1 MINHPGES
9 ARHQPG
15 GKDRRSRST
24 SPGRWSTA
32 LTRIAPNEVEI
43 RGYPVDEMMGR
54 LAFAEAV
61 YLLLRGELPS
71 PAIGKLFGAV
81 LVSSLDHG
89 VTPPSTLA
97 ARNVATTGAPLRD
110 AVAAGILGFGAYH
123 GGDIESS
130 MRFLQEGLA
139 LRRAGA
145 SYEEAARAI
154 LSSWKDRGANPPG
167 FGHRIHTRDPRAA
180 RLLQLAHELELD
192 GEHCHLLRVVER
204 LVAAA
209 PERAQHPL
217 PLNVDGAIA
226 AVCGDLGFE
235 PEIANGLFII
245 ARVPG
250 LLAHAAEEHARQPRM
265 RQIDPTDHVVRRARA
280 PAPARDPALAAASR
294 STCCPDATEFG
305 RLVLLSGRL
314 AQR

>member
-1 MINHPGES
+1 MNHHTGDS
-9 ARHQPG
+9 NRHQPG
-15 GKDRRSRST
+15 GRELRRRAADAR
-24 SPGRWSTA
+24 RWATA

-43 RGYPVDEMMGR
+43 RGYPVDELMGR

-61 YLLLRGELPS
+61 YLLLRGELPT

-110 AVAAGILGFGAYH
+110 AVAAGIMGFGASH
-123 GGDIESS
+123 GGDIEPS

-139 LRRAGA
+139 LRRGGA
-145 SYEEAARAI
+145 SYEEAAHAI
-154 LSSWKDRGANPPG
+154 LAGRFDTTTNPPG
-167 FGHRIHTRDPRAA
+167 FGHRVHTRDPRAA
-180 RLLQLAHELELD
+180 RLMQLAHELDLD

-204 LVAAA
+204 LVKEA
-209 PERAQHPL
+209 PGHAEHPL

-250 LLAHAAEEHARQPRM
+250 LLAHAAEERARQPRM
-265 RQIDPTDHVVRRARA
+265 RQIEPVDVVYDGPERR
-280 PAPARDPALAAASR
+280 
-294 STCCPDATEFG
+294 
-305 RLVLLSGRL
+305 RLPETR
-314 AQR
+314 R